1 MLVRFTGFF
10 VAFWITAVMF
20 KANDVLRK
28 QTALKVTA
36 SPLAFP
42 VIKASGSSLS
52 LPALVC
58 DSIRRILSFALHLS
72 LLGFSFWYHNI
83 PWLLCNVAMV

>member
-1 MLVRFTGFF
+1 M
-10 VAFWITAVMF
+10 AFWITAVMF

-42 VIKASGSSLS
+42 VVKASSCSLS
-52 LPALVC
+52 LPSLVC
-58 DSIRRILSFALHLS
+58 DRIGLTLSFALSCIISVETVFH
-72 LLGFSFWYHNI
+72 
-83 PWLLCNVAMV
+83 

>member
-1 MLVRFTGFF
+1 MGITDIPKLLFFTGFF

-36 SPLAFP
+36 SHLAFS
-42 VIKASGSSLS
+42 VEIVLGSSLLHRRLFVTTLGAPYHLRS
-52 LPALVC
+52 LSNTNL
-58 DSIRRILSFALHLS
+58 FS
-72 LLGFSFWYHNI
+72 LAS
-83 PWLLCNVAMV
+83 V